1 MHYLIAQDRL
11 SFLQLIQHI
20 DNKIE
25 ISMSQKIYSLL
36 QHLIPELN
44 AQKIPQDTKF
54 YSFSEWLNQQHD
66 FLHYIELKEYYDN
79 GVEDDFYFNQHNID
93 TEQLQNEIEVAIAEI
108 FDQYDEEDDEVSFDD
123 QMDAMQQT
131 EEIIFDKIK
140 LVANQYQLSLLVIYR
155 ENPYWMLVPTQDEQQ
170 LNQIVDAF
178 NDAFNDDGDLNMA
191 VY

>member
-1 MHYLIAQDRL
+1 
-11 SFLQLIQHI
+11 
-20 DNKIE
+20 
-25 ISMSQKIYSLL
+25 MSQKIYSLL
-36 QHLIPELN
+36 QYLIPELN
-44 AQKIPQDTKF
+44 AQQIPQDTEF
-54 YSFSEWLNQQHD
+54 YSFSEWINQQND

-79 GVEDDFYFNQHNID
+79 GIENDFYFNQHNID
-93 TEQLQNEIEVAIAEI
+93 AEQLQNEIEIAIAEV
-108 FDQYDEEDDEVSFDD
+108 FDQYDEDDDVSLAD

-131 EEIIFDKIK
+131 EEIIFDQIK

>member
-1 MHYLIAQDRL
+1 M
-11 SFLQLIQHI
+11 
-20 DNKIE
+20 
-25 ISMSQKIYSLL
+25 
-36 QHLIPELN
+36 
-44 AQKIPQDTKF
+44 
-54 YSFSEWLNQQHD
+54 
-66 FLHYIELKEYYDN
+66 
-79 GVEDDFYFNQHNID
+79 
-93 TEQLQNEIEVAIAEI
+93 QNEIEVAIAEI

-140 LVANQYQLSLLVIYR
+140 QVANQYQLSLLVIYR

>member
-1 MHYLIAQDRL
+1 M
-11 SFLQLIQHI
+11 
-20 DNKIE
+20 
-25 ISMSQKIYSLL
+25 
-36 QHLIPELN
+36 
-44 AQKIPQDTKF
+44 
-54 YSFSEWLNQQHD
+54 
-66 FLHYIELKEYYDN
+66 
-79 GVEDDFYFNQHNID
+79 
-93 TEQLQNEIEVAIAEI
+93 QNEIEVAIAEV
-108 FDQYDEEDDEVSFDD
+108 FDQYDEDDDVSLGD

-131 EEIIFDKIK
+131 EEIIFDQIK

>member
-1 MHYLIAQDRL
+1 
-11 SFLQLIQHI
+11 
-20 DNKIE
+20 
-25 ISMSQKIYSLL
+25 MSQEIYSLL

-66 FLHYIELKEYYDN
+66 FLHYIELKEYCDN

-155 ENPYWMLVPTQDEQQ
+155 ENPYWMLVPTQDEQL

-178 NDAFNDDGDLNMA
+178 NDAFNDDGDLNMV

>member
-1 MHYLIAQDRL
+1 
-11 SFLQLIQHI
+11 
-20 DNKIE
+20 
-25 ISMSQKIYSLL
+25 MSQKIYSLL

-93 TEQLQNEIEVAIAEI
+93 TEQLQNEIEVAIAEV

-123 QMDAMQQT
+123 QMDTMQQT

-155 ENPYWMLVPTQDEQQ
+155 ENPYWMLVPSQDEQQ

>member
-1 MHYLIAQDRL
+1 
-11 SFLQLIQHI
+11 
-20 DNKIE
+20 
-25 ISMSQKIYSLL
+25 MSQKIYSLL

-44 AQKIPQDTKF
+44 AQQIPQDTEF
-54 YSFSEWLNQQHD
+54 YSFSKWLNLQHD
-66 FLHYIELKEYYDN
+66 FLHYIELKKYYDN
-79 GVEDDFYFNQHNID
+79 GIENDFYFNQHNID
-93 TEQLQNEIEVAIAEI
+93 AEQLQNEIEVAIAEV
-108 FDQYDEEDDEVSFDD
+108 FDQYDEDDLSSDD

-131 EEIIFDKIK
+131 EEIIFDQIK

-155 ENPYWMLVPTQDEQQ
+155 ENPYWILVPTQDEQQ